1 MKAVKSFA
9 LGAVG
14 LAALVGGAAP
24 ASAQY
29 YGSPY
34 GGYQYGYPTN
44 IIGQVIQSLINPY
57 GQFGYNRGVNPQV
70 AVQQCTAA
78 VQQRLYRYGSYGY
91 GGQYGGYGGQ
101 YGGYGGYGGY
111 GYNSPYAYGGT
122 YGNAR
127 ILGITRVEQRS
138 ATTLRVRGFATSGR
152 ATSPYYPGDVY
163 GGYGGYGGSYGAYG
177 GYGYAGGAADL
188 SFKCDVDYRGYVR
201 DVDIDRRY

>member
-1 MKAVKSFA
+1 MKAVTSFA

-57 GQFGYNRGVNPQV
+57 GQFGYGYGAVNPQV
-70 AVQQCTAA
+70 AVNQCVAA
-78 VQQRLYRYGSYGY
+78 VQQRLYRYGSN
-91 GGQYGGYGGQ
+91 
-101 YGGYGGYGGY
+101 GYGGYGGY
-111 GYNSPYAYGGT
+111 GYNSPYAYGGS

-138 ATTLRVRGFATSGR
+138 ATTLRVRGFATSGMP
-152 ATSPYYPGDVY
+152 SPYYPGDVY
-163 GGYGGYGGSYGAYG
+163 NGYGGYGGSYGAYG
-177 GYGYAGGAADL
+177 GYGYAGGQADL
-188 SFKCDVDYRGYVR
+188 SFRCDVDYRGYVR